1 MPSLPTL
8 WDPAGAVDKL
18 PQPFR
23 MIDKILADIVERVV
37 DLIGKREQQR
47 KLEEAAKVN
56 LTFAPHAV
64 MEVSP
69 EASIFKPL
77 GIAGIAAVALP
88 DGELRV
94 YSARDA
100 STTFSDRTHTS
111 TITAME
117 AGLVVSTSGRL
128 LAAASRTTLSLHEV
142 DIKTC
147 ELTLL
152 ASIPLPTDP
161 DDPSAPVRLYWSD
174 TLGHLALCYG
184 SGAVAL
190 YGVSLPG
197 PNISRDGLEAL
208 MVMHLHDFG
217 TTRLQELMRIPLAA
231 VKALCLVS
239 ASVGCSQLV
248 WQQQHRPDK
257 GAHADRYHKSARG
270 AYVWWEGASRLLLID
285 IAAATAT
292 ATASTIRPS
301 PVNATNGT
309 SDAEAASGASA
320 VKSGTGKVVNTRG
333 GGGISAAAPS
343 QNDLLVAAASP
354 VTASAPP
361 PGEPAG
367 PPRTPQVAPLMRDWL
382 LPYNITAAA
391 ATADRNTL
399 AWGLADGSV
408 MLWDD
413 RACCATK
420 VLPRL
425 RGAITALAWV
435 NGVAHK
441 LMCASAEGDI
451 FIADIIKPEDSSQK
465 AHEFPQA
472 IHAIHFLANEP
483 FALCICRG
491 HTSSEGELAAGMTG
505 APSGSGEGS
514 GSAEGLRT
522 SGGGGGVNV
531 LGTKALRPRIIWYN
545 VLEEK
550 PVAELMGPQAG
561 QSFGLACC
569 VPPPPP
575 PSPPTPPP
583 EAAIMAT
590 SPAAGSAAASKSG
603 TPEPGAAPALFG
615 SGSSPGARQA
625 VLGAVKAMGANLQ
638 LGPQLVPVP
647 LPIPV
652 GHVVSY
658 PALAVT
664 DTYLVVGG
672 DLVDK
677 VVHSNFADADAVP
690 QRVLLLYMYKVD
702 ALVRHLLPDDET
714 HSRLGRVVL
723 DRLLADLEAP
733 KVNKRKGKRVTLD
746 VEDPDTPKLPSSM
759 RKPDPF
765 ESGGPRPAGRSA
777 NRHITFGS
785 AQEELFDDARK
796 VSKETK
802 VFPKETRKGLKIGP
816 EDPVLANKDR
826 RGPDGKPRLA
836 PLGLEKA
843 REAPPPFA
851 ERSQSPPWHH
861 TNPLARI
868 HPDWEEAPVLIRIMD
883 RIGSKGGGRK
893 RRDKRMDTLTGE
905 LMAKFSK
912 EAGAK
917 PNLLVT

>member
-64 MEVSP
+64 MEVPP

-77 GIAGIAAVALP
+77 GIAGIIAVALP

-94 YSARDA
+94 FSARDA
-100 STTFSDRTHTS
+100 TTTFSDRTHTS
-111 TITAME
+111 TITAIE

-152 ASIPLPTDP
+152 ASIALPTDP
-161 DDPSAPVRLYWSD
+161 DDPSAAVRLYWSD
-174 TLGHLALCYG
+174 TLGHLAVCYG

-190 YGVSLPG
+190 YGVSLPE
-197 PNISRDGLEAL
+197 PNVSRDGLEVL
-208 MVMHLHDFG
+208 MAMHLHAFG
-217 TTRLQELMRIPLAA
+217 TTRLQELMRVPLGA
-231 VKALCLVS
+231 VKALCLGS

-285 IAAATAT
+285 IAAATST

-320 VKSGTGKVVNTRG
+320 VKSGTGKAVNTRG
-333 GGGISAAAPS
+333 GGGISTATPS
-343 QNDLLVAAASP
+343 QTDLLVAAASP

-391 ATADRNTL
+391 ATADRKTL

-408 MLWDD
+408 VLWDD

-435 NGVAHK
+435 NGVTHK

-465 AHEFPQA
+465 PHEFPQA

-491 HTSSEGELAAGMTG
+491 HTSSEGDLAAGMTG
-505 APSGSGEGS
+505 SGEGS
-514 GSAEGLRT
+514 GGVEGLSS
-522 SGGGGGVNV
+522 SGGCGGVDV
-531 LGTKALRPRIIWYN
+531 LGTKALRPRIIWFN

-583 EAAIMAT
+583 EAAIVPT
-590 SPAAGSAAASKSG
+590 SPAAGSGSASKSG

-625 VLGAVKAMGANLQ
+625 VLAAVTAMGANVQ
-638 LGPQLVPVP
+638 LGPRLVPVP
-647 LPIPV
+647 LPIPA

-690 QRVLLLYMYKVD
+690 QRVLLLYVYKVD
-702 ALVRHLLPDDET
+702 ALLRHLLPEDET

-733 KVNKRKGKRVTLD
+733 KANKRKGKRVTLD

-765 ESGGPRPAGRSA
+765 ESGASRPAGRSA

-796 VSKETK
+796 VPKEAK
-802 VFPKETRKGLKIGP
+802 VFPKETKKGLKTGP

-851 ERSQSPPWHH
+851 ERSQSPP
-861 TNPLARI
+861 
-868 HPDWEEAPVLIRIMD
+868 
-883 RIGSKGGGRK
+883 
-893 RRDKRMDTLTGE
+893 
-905 LMAKFSK
+905 
-912 EAGAK
+912 
-917 PNLLVT
+917 